1 MTSTRCVHGI
11 DSRFCAVCNKVSRAA
26 APRGAIGSVTLTE
39 VLAFLDAEHV
49 RATPRAIGDVIGVTP
64 RALAGQLG
72 DRTGEAGDANVISS
86 GMELALRM
94 TNWKAA
100 RRG

>member
-1 MTSTRCVHGI
+1 MKSGPPLHMTSTRCVHGI

-26 APRGAIGSVTLTE
+26 APRGAIG
-39 VLAFLDAEHV
+39 
-49 RATPRAIGDVIGVTP
+49 DVIGLTP